1 MIGIRF
7 DPLDTLFFRNG
18 TPFAR
23 GSAPQDGVAS
33 LFPPHPGSVAGAIR
47 AAFALCNGW
56 SGRGPWPQE
65 IREVLGDGP
74 EDLGVLSID
83 GPFVLCDDQPLFPV
97 PRHLL
102 GSIASDDWTP
112 QVLLRPGPEVV
123 CDLGDV
129 RLPVAPRTCDE
140 IETLKAGDRWL
151 LTRPGLEAVL
161 RGKRPAATTDVVPS
175 SELWSDEPR
184 IGLERDRTTRTA
196 QEGML
201 YSTRHVRLTRGVSL
215 GAQIAGVPEDW
226 TLPFGRLVPL
236 GGESR
241 LAECQKWHI
250 DPYLDVPLAEI
261 AANRRMTVVALSPLD
276 LDEDVYLG
284 RQPIVALGGARVVSA
299 CLSRP
304 QRIGGWDSL
313 ARRPLPLRSVL
324 PPGSVLFCEGAEPG
338 SFRGVTE
345 AVEANNGVL
354 KIGARQQSGFGL
366 VALGIWPDVSEVTS

>member
-1 MIGIRF
+1 M
-7 DPLDTLFFRNG
+7 
-18 TPFAR
+18 
-23 GSAPQDGVAS
+23 
-33 LFPPHPGSVAGAIR
+33 
-47 AAFALCNGW
+47 
-56 SGRGPWPQE
+56 
-65 IREVLGDGP
+65 
-74 EDLGVLSID
+74 
-83 GPFVLCDDQPLFPV
+83 
-97 PRHLL
+97 
-102 GSIASDDWTP
+102 
-112 QVLLRPGPEVV
+112 LLRPGPEVA

-140 IETLKAGDRWL
+140 IETLKAGDRWW
-151 LTRPGLEAVL
+151 LTRTGMEAVL

-175 SELWSDEPR
+175 WELWSDEPR

-201 YSTRHVRLTRGVSL
+201 YSTRHVRLKRGVSL

-241 LAECQKWHI
+241 LAECQEWHI
-250 DPYLDVPLAEI
+250 DSYLDVPLAEI
-261 AANRRMTVVALSPLD
+261 AASRRMTVVALSPLD
-276 LDEDVYLG
+276 LGEDVYLG

-304 QRIGGWDSL
+304 HRIGGWDSL

-338 SFRGVTE
+338 SFRGATE
-345 AVEANNGVL
+345 AVGANNGVL

-366 VALGIWPDVSEVTS
+366 VALGIWPDVLEVTS

>member
-18 TPFAR
+18 TPFAA
-23 GSAPQDGVAS
+23 GSAPQDGVGS
-33 LFPPHPGSVAGAIR
+33 LFPPHPGSVAGAVR
-47 AAFALCNGW
+47 AALALCNGW
-56 SGRGPWPQE
+56 SGRGPWSQE

-83 GPFVLCDDQPLFPV
+83 GPFVLRDDQPLFPA

-112 QVLLRPGPEVV
+112 QVLLHPGPEVV
-123 CDLGDV
+123 CDLGGV

-140 IETLKAGDRWL
+140 IETLKAGDRWW
-151 LTRPGLEAVL
+151 LTRTGMEAVL
-161 RGKRPAATTDVVPS
+161 CGECPSATTDVVPS
-175 SELWSDEPR
+175 SKLWSDEPR
-184 IGLERDRTTRTA
+184 IGLKRDRTTRTA

-250 DPYLDVPLAEI
+250 DSYLDVPLAEI

-304 QRIGGWDSL
+304 HRIGGWDSL